1 MLNKDQSKAAQF
13 LQGTCAVI
21 AVPGSGK
28 TKTMMQRI
36 AILVNDHNV
45 APESILGLTFT
56 RNAAEE
62 MRNRLKTLLGN
73 AAHRVMLLTIHSF
86 CHYLLRNEGYVF
98 EMLFGKEQLILLRN
112 VIKKLRYKDL
122 APGMILREISLAKN
136 NLISSDELKV
146 IYEGDRTM
154 VKVAH
159 VYELYDKEKK
169 KRMLMDFDDLLTE
182 VYHLLQVNEDIRE
195 RYSSTFLHIMI
206 DEFQDTNPAQM
217 EIVKLLKGED
227 QEGTSLFVV
236 GDDWQSI
243 YAFTGASVGN
253 IINFKNIFPESTEYI
268 LNLNYRSTPQIL
280 KACQNLINHNTR
292 KIEKTLVT
300 QNEDGEEPI
309 LLESSSE
316 ENEALTLVTEITDL
330 THRGYAF
337 KDITVLYRAN
347 FQSRVIEETFSQH
360 KIPYHIENGL
370 NFYNR
375 AEVRVLLDYLRLIDD
390 PHTGDEALLSIIN
403 IPNRYI
409 GRTFSREL
417 EAYAG
422 ARNIPL
428 YNALKSMIIPLP
440 YIRKNVKD
448 LIQFLDPLIEEKM
461 EPAELIALLRTSLD
475 YDRYITDD
483 DVPSPDD
490 VKIGNLNQLQLS
502 AARYSS
508 IESFLTYTDTFQ
520 DESVND
526 KDGVSLMTIHKSKG
540 LEFPVVFITGLIDGI
555 MPTKKGDIEEER
567 RICFVGISR
576 AMKFLY
582 LSYSLTYLGQA
593 STRSPFVDEIL
604 GTKK

>member
-1 MLNKDQSKAAQF
+1 
-13 LQGTCAVI
+13 
-21 AVPGSGK
+21 
-28 TKTMMQRI
+28 MMHRI
-36 AILVNDHNV
+36 AMLVNDHHV

-62 MRNRLKTLLGN
+62 MRNRLRPLLGN
-73 AAHRVMLLTIHSF
+73 VAHRVTLLTIHGF
-86 CHYLLRNEGYVF
+86 CHYLLRNEGRVF
-98 EMLFGKEQLILLRN
+98 EMLHGKEQLIMLRD

-122 APGMILREISLAKN
+122 APGMLLREISLAKN
-136 NLISSDELKV
+136 NLISSEELKLM
-146 IYEGDRTM
+146 YEGDATM

-159 VYELYDKEKK
+159 VYDLYDKEKK
-169 KRMLMDFDDLLTE
+169 RRMLMDFDDLLTGVYDLLHTNEE
-182 VYHLLQVNEDIRE
+182 VRT
-195 RYSSTFLHIMI
+195 RYSNTFLHIMI

-227 QEGTSLFVV
+227 QEGASLFVV

-253 IINFKNIFPESTEYI
+253 IINFKNIFPQSAEYI

-280 KACQNLINHNTR
+280 RACQNLISHNTR

-300 QNEDGEEPI
+300 ENENGEEPI
-309 LLESSSE
+309 VLESSSE
-316 ENEALTLVTEITDL
+316 EDEALTLVTEITDL

-347 FQSRVIEETFSQH
+347 FQSRIIEETFSQYR
-360 KIPYHIENGL
+360 IPYHIESGL

-375 AEVRVLLDYLRLIDD
+375 TEVRVLLDYLRLIND
-390 PHTGDEALLSIIN
+390 PHEGDDALLGIIN
-403 IPNRYI
+403 VPNRYI
-409 GRTFSREL
+409 GKGFTREL
-417 EAYAG
+417 EGFAAT
-422 ARNIPL
+422 RNLPL
-428 YNALKSMIIPLP
+428 YEALKSMVIPVP

-448 LIQFLDPLIEEKM
+448 LIGFLDPLIEENM

-508 IESFLTYTDTFQ
+508 IESFLAYTDTFQ
-520 DESVND
+520 DESAND

-540 LEFPVVFITGLIDGI
+540 LEFPVVFLVGLIEGI
-555 MPTKKGDIEEER
+555 IPTKKGDIEEER

-576 AMKFLY
+576 AMKLLY
-582 LSYSLTYLGQA
+582 LSHSHSYLGQA
-593 STRSPFVDEIL
+593 STKSPFVDEIL
-604 GTKK
+604 GTKQ

>member
-13 LQGTCAVI
+13 LHGTCAVI

-28 TKTMMQRI
+28 TKCMMQRI
-36 AILVNDHNV
+36 AMLVNDHHI

-62 MRNRLKTLLGN
+62 MRNRLKPLLGKV
-73 AAHRVMLLTIHSF
+73 AHRVTLLTIHSF

-98 EMLFGKEQLILLRN
+98 EMVYGKEQLILLRD

-122 APGMILREISLAKN
+122 ATGMLLREISIAKN
-136 NLISSDELKV
+136 NLISSEELKLM
-146 IYEGDRTM
+146 YEGDATM

-159 VYELYDKEKK
+159 VYDAYDKEKK

-182 VYHLLQVNEDIRE
+182 VYNLLHTNEDIRE
-195 RYSSTFLHIMI
+195 RYSNTFLHIMI

-217 EIVKLLKGED
+217 EIVKLLKGKD
-227 QEGTSLFVV
+227 QEGASLFVV

-253 IINFKNIFPESTEYI
+253 IINFKNIFPQSTEYI

-280 KACQNLINHNTR
+280 KACQNLISHNTR

-300 QNEDGEEPI
+300 ENENGEEPVI
-309 LLESSSE
+309 LESSSE

-347 FQSRVIEETFSQH
+347 FQSRIIEETFSQY

-375 AEVRVLLDYLRLIDD
+375 AEVRILLDYLRLIND
-390 PHTGDEALLSIIN
+390 PRADEALLGIIN

-409 GRTFSREL
+409 GKTFTREL
-417 EAYAG
+417 EGFAAT
-422 ARNIPL
+422 RNIPL
-428 YNALKSMIIPLP
+428 YDALKSMIIPLP

-508 IESFLTYTDTFQ
+508 IESFLTHTDTFQ

-540 LEFPVVFITGLIDGI
+540 LEFPVVFLIGLIDGI
-555 MPTKKGDIEEER
+555 MPTKKGDTEEER

-576 AMKFLY
+576 AMKLLY
-582 LSYSLTYLGQA
+582 LSWSHTYLGQSCA
-593 STRSPFVDEIL
+593 RSPFVDEIL
-604 GTKK
+604 GTKQ

>member
-1 MLNKDQSKAAQF
+1 MLNKDQSEAAQF
-13 LQGTCAVI
+13 LHGTCAVI
-21 AVPGSGK
+21 AVPGAGK
-28 TKTMMQRI
+28 TNTMMHRI
-36 AILVNDHNV
+36 AMLVNDHHV

-62 MRNRLKTLLGN
+62 MRSRLRPLLGN
-73 AAHRVMLLTIHSF
+73 MAHRVTLLTIHGF
-86 CHYLLRNEGYVF
+86 CHYLLRNEGRVF
-98 EMLFGKEQLILLRN
+98 EMLHGKEQLIMLRD

-122 APGMILREISLAKN
+122 APGMLLREISLAKN
-136 NLISSDELKV
+136 NLISSEELKLM
-146 IYEGDRTM
+146 YEGDATM

-159 VYELYDKEKK
+159 VYDLYDKEKK
-169 KRMLMDFDDLLTE
+169 KRMLMDFDDLLTDVYNLLHTNEE
-182 VYHLLQVNEDIRE
+182 VRT
-195 RYSSTFLHIMI
+195 RYSNTFLHIMI

-217 EIVKLLKGED
+217 EIVKLLKKEE
-227 QEGTSLFVV
+227 QEGASLFVV

-253 IINFKNIFPESTEYI
+253 IINFKNIFPQSTEYI

-300 QNEDGEEPI
+300 ENGNGQEPI
-309 LLESSSE
+309 VLESSSE
-316 ENEALTLVTEITDL
+316 EDEALTLVTEITDL
-330 THRGYAF
+330 THRGYTF

-347 FQSRVIEETFSQH
+347 FQSRIIEETFSQYR
-360 KIPYHIENGL
+360 IPYHIESGL

-375 AEVRVLLDYLRLIDD
+375 AEVRVLLDYLRLIND
-390 PHTGDEALLSIIN
+390 PTGDDALLGIIN
-403 IPNRYI
+403 VPNRYI
-409 GRTFSREL
+409 GKAFTREL
-417 EAYAG
+417 EAYA
-422 ARNIPL
+422 ATRNLPL
-428 YNALKSMIIPLP
+428 YEALKSMVIPVP
-440 YIRKNVKD
+440 YVRKNVKD
-448 LIQFLDPLIEEKM
+448 LVQFLDPLIEEKM

-520 DESVND
+520 DESAND

-540 LEFPVVFITGLIDGI
+540 LEFPVVFLIGLIEGI

-576 AMKFLY
+576 AMKLLY
-582 LSYSLTYLGQA
+582 LSHSHSYLGQA
-593 STRSPFVDEIL
+593 STKSPFVDEIL
-604 GTKK
+604 GTKQ

>member
-13 LQGTCAVI
+13 LHGTCAVI

-28 TKTMMQRI
+28 TKCMMQRI
-36 AILVNDHNV
+36 AMLVNDHHI

-62 MRNRLKTLLGN
+62 MRNRLKPLLGKV
-73 AAHRVMLLTIHSF
+73 AHRVTLLTIHSF

-98 EMLFGKEQLILLRN
+98 EILYGKEQLIMLRD

-122 APGMILREISLAKN
+122 APGMLLREISLAKN
-136 NLISSDELKV
+136 NLISSEEMKV
-146 IYEGDRTM
+146 MYEGDPTM

-159 VYELYDKEKK
+159 VYDLYDKEKK

-182 VYHLLQVNEDIRE
+182 VYHLLHNKEDIRE
-195 RYSSTFLHIMI
+195 RYSNTFLHIMI

-227 QEGTSLFVV
+227 QEGASLFVV

-300 QNEDGEEPI
+300 ENDNGEEPI

-316 ENEALTLVTEITDL
+316 ENEALTIVTEITDL
-330 THRGYAF
+330 THRGYAH

-347 FQSRVIEETFSQH
+347 FQSRVIEETFSQY

-375 AEVRVLLDYLRLIDD
+375 MEVRIILDYLRLIHN
-390 PHTGDEALLSIIN
+390 PQAGDEALLSIIN
-403 IPNRYI
+403 VPNRYI
-409 GRTFSREL
+409 GKTFTREL
-417 EAYAG
+417 EAYA
-422 ARNIPL
+422 ATRNIPL
-428 YNALKSMIIPLP
+428 YDALKSMVIPLP

-448 LIQFLDPLIEEKM
+448 LIWFLDPLIEEKM

-540 LEFPVVFITGLIDGI
+540 LEFPVVFLTGLIDGI
-555 MPTKKGDIEEER
+555 IPTKKGDIEEER

-576 AMKFLY
+576 AMKLLY
-582 LSYSLTYLGQA
+582 LSYSVTYLGQA

>member
-13 LQGTCAVI
+13 LHGTCAVI

-28 TKTMMQRI
+28 TKCMMQRI
-36 AILVNDHNV
+36 AMLVNDHHI

-62 MRNRLKTLLGN
+62 MRNRLKPLLGN
-73 AAHRVMLLTIHSF
+73 VAHRVTLLTIHSF

-98 EMLFGKEQLILLRN
+98 EILFGKEQIIMLRD

-122 APGMILREISLAKN
+122 APGMLLREISLAKN
-136 NLISSDELKV
+136 NLISSEELKLM
-146 IYEGDRTM
+146 YEGDPTM

-159 VYELYDKEKK
+159 VYDAYDKEKK

-182 VYHLLQVNEDIRE
+182 VYHLLHTNEDIRE
-195 RYSSTFLHIMI
+195 RYSNTFLHIMI

-217 EIVKLLKGED
+217 EIVKLLKGVD
-227 QEGTSLFVV
+227 QEGASLFVV

-253 IINFKNIFPESTEYI
+253 IINFKNIFPQSTEYI

-280 KACQNLINHNTR
+280 NACQRLINHNTR

-300 QNEDGEEPI
+300 ENENGEEPI

-316 ENEALTLVTEITDL
+316 ENEALTIVTEITDL

-360 KIPYHIENGL
+360 KVPYHIENGL

-375 AEVRVLLDYLRLIDD
+375 MEVRILLDYLRLIHD
-390 PHTGDEALLSIIN
+390 PHTSDEALLGIIN
-403 IPNRYI
+403 VPNRYI
-409 GRTFSREL
+409 GKTFTREL
-417 EAYAG
+417 ETYA
-422 ARNIPL
+422 ATRNIPL
-428 YNALKSMIIPLP
+428 YDALRSMIIPLP

-461 EPAELIALLRTSLD
+461 EPAELIALLRVSLD

-540 LEFPVVFITGLIDGI
+540 LEFPAVFLIGLIDGI

-576 AMKFLY
+576 AMKLLY
-582 LSYSLTYLGQA
+582 LSWSHTYLGQA
-593 STRSPFVDEIL
+593 SARSPFVNEIL
-604 GTKK
+604 GIKQ

>member
-1 MLNKDQSKAAQF
+1 L
-13 LQGTCAVI
+13 
-21 AVPGSGK
+21 
-28 TKTMMQRI
+28 
-36 AILVNDHNV
+36 
-45 APESILGLTFT
+45 
-56 RNAAEE
+56 
-62 MRNRLKTLLGN
+62 
-73 AAHRVMLLTIHSF
+73 
-86 CHYLLRNEGYVF
+86 
-98 EMLFGKEQLILLRN
+98 
-112 VIKKLRYKDL
+112 KDL
-122 APGMILREISLAKN
+122 APGMLLREISLAKN

-146 IYEGDRTM
+146 MYEGDRTM

-159 VYELYDKEKK
+159 VYDLYDKEKK

-182 VYHLLQVNEDIRE
+182 VYHLLHTNKDIRE

-253 IINFKNIFPESTEYI
+253 IINFRNIFPDSTEYI

-280 KACQNLINHNTR
+280 KACQNLITHNIR

-300 QNEDGEEPI
+300 ENENGEDPI

-330 THRGYAF
+330 SHRGYAY

-375 AEVRVLLDYLRLIDD
+375 AEVKVLLDYLRVIND
-390 PHTGDEALLSIIN
+390 PHTGDEALLGIIN

-409 GRTFSREL
+409 GRTFTREL
-417 EAYAG
+417 ETYA
-422 ARNIPL
+422 ATRNIPL
-428 YNALKSMIIPLP
+428 YDALRSMIIPLP

-448 LIQFLDPLIEEKM
+448 LIQFLDPLIQEKM

-508 IESFLTYTDTFQ
+508 IESFLTYTETFQ

-540 LEFPVVFITGLIDGI
+540 LEFPVVFLTGLIDGI
-555 MPTKKGDIEEER
+555 IPTKKGDIEEER

-576 AMKFLY
+576 AMKLLY
-582 LSYSLTYLGQA
+582 LSYSLTYLNQA